1 MSAAEPLPPVC
12 LLAGGLGTRLGDAA
26 QGRPKALVEVAGEPF
41 LFHQLRHLRRQGA
54 ERVVL
59 CIGFR
64 GELIEEAIGDG
75 AAFGLTVTYSHDGAT
90 PIGTGGAVRQAL
102 PQLGDAFLVTFADTY
117 LPDDHRAA
125 WAAFRASPLPALMC
139 VLHNEGRWDTSNV
152 VMDGDLV
159 RYDKHD
165 PPADADWIDYG
176 LSVLS
181 AEALERAPQDLADL
195 GEIMSWLS
203 RHDLLAGHVVTERFH
218 EIGSPEAL
226 ADTDVYLRDLIHRMA
241 DR

>member
-1 MSAAEPLPPVC
+1 MNETLPPIC

-26 QGRPKALVEVAGEPF
+26 KGRPKALVEVAGEPF
-41 LFHQLRHLRRQGA
+41 LHHQLRHLRRQGA
-54 ERVVL
+54 QRIVL

-75 AAFGLTVTYSHDGAT
+75 SAFGVEVRYSHDGPE
-90 PIGTGGAVRQAL
+90 PIGTGGAVRKAL
-102 PQLGDAFLVTFADTY
+102 PLLGEEFLVTFADTY

-125 WAAFRASPLPALMC
+125 VRAFRASGRPALMC

-165 PPADADWIDYG
+165 PPAGADWIDYG

-181 AEALERAPQDLADL
+181 ADALARVPDELSDL
-195 GEIMSWLS
+195 GEVMTWLS
-203 RHDLLAGHVVTERFH
+203 QRDLLAGHVVTERFH

-226 ADTDVYLRDLIHRMA
+226 ADTDVYLRDLLHRMA